1 MSMKGHAEFPELEK
15 SIEDHANAILHGDAN
30 AAKAYL
36 SSDTNQSHNEF
47 VAKTTKGAI
56 KSFIKLGRARIGSQ
70 HMSKIRF
77 LTDGEPLLMV
87 NRWREENGTWHI
99 ADTEDLS
106 GKRSAWS
113 DIEVPAALR
122 SANGTARSTK

>member
-1 MSMKGHAEFPELEK
+1 MKGHAEFPELDK
-15 SIEDHANAILHGDAN
+15 AIDAHANAIAAGDVPAAKTFLSVAN
-30 AAKAYL
+30 PSHDDFVAKAAKA
-36 SSDTNQSHNEF
+36 SVKE
-47 VAKTTKGAI
+47 V
-56 KSFIKLGRARIGSQ
+56 IKLGRARIGAQ

-87 NRWREENGTWHI
+87 NRWREENGAWRI

-113 DIEVPAALR
+113 DIEIPTALR
-122 SANGTARSTK
+122 SANGAARGTR